1 MERWGHVLDRKV
13 FLPGNYSSGRYVEIA
28 HSSQHAHSGE
38 THAQCVVT
46 ESEVRR
52 VGVDADGSLSPLDE
66 RGDTGVRDGL
76 GG

>member
-1 MERWGHVLDRKV
+1 MLDGKV
-13 FLPGNYSSGRYVEIA
+13 FLPGSYSSDRYVEIL

-38 THAQCVVT
+38 THAQRVVT

-52 VGVDADGSLSPLDE
+52 VGVGADGSLSLLDE